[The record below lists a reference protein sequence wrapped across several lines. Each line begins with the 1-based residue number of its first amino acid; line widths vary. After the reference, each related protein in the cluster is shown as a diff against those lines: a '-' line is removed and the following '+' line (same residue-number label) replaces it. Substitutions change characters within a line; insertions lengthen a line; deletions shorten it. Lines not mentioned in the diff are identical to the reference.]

1 MAKERPTFEE
11 LVRRVGPLPGTG
23 LASAESPPV
32 SAASVRAARTL
43 VGGLPSA
50 ESRVA
55 RVAAKLDRLVELSK
69 SAEHP
74 RKRTQNG

>member
-1 MAKERPTFEE
+1 MAKNRPTFEE
-11 LVRRVGPLPGTG
+11 LVRRVGPLPVTG

-43 VGGLPSA
+43 VGGLPGG
-50 ESRVA
+50 ETRVA
-55 RVAAKLDRLVELSK
+55 RVAAKLDRLVELSRG
-69 SAEHP
+69 AEHP